1 MIFFYPSLDTPTKT
15 QCIITYYQTP
25 FKQGVFPTFDGQ
37 FQLMTRKEHFRKNI
51 SLAWP
56 VMLGQIGHVMV
67 GLADSIMIGA
77 LGTVPLA
84 AGAFANS
91 VFVVPMVFGIGLAF
105 GLTTPVANA
114 DGENKPEKARSFLK
128 HGIYLNTAFAL
139 LIFGLLLILENF
151 LGLMGQAEEVLKT
164 AQGYYRIICFSLVP
178 LLIFLTFKQF
188 AEGLSDTRVAMLVSI
203 GANLINIGLNYLLIY
218 GNWGFPAFGLEG
230 AGIATL
236 LARILMAITMVIY
249 VFRKK
254 AFKAYTQG
262 IQWADT
268 QWKHFK
274 KLIDIG
280 VPSGLQFIFEVSAF
294 ALAAVMAGWIDAES
308 LAAHQIAISLA
319 SVSYMAASGIG
330 AAANVRVSN
339 QLGAGNIPALRMAA
353 HTNFI
358 LMLGLMSISGII
370 FYLGRD
376 FLPSF
381 YSEDP
386 KVLALAAQLLIVAVA
401 FQLFDGMQVAVLAAL
416 RGLSET
422 RIPTLIVLFSYW
434 VIALGSSYYFGFKMQ
449 LGALGIWYGLALG
462 LIVASCLLTWRFE
475 IKTKQLLAQY
485 NEGNSDF

>member
-1 MIFFYPSLDTPTKT
+1 
-15 QCIITYYQTP
+15 
-25 FKQGVFPTFDGQ
+25 
-37 FQLMTRKEHFRKNI
+37 
-51 SLAWP
+51 
-56 VMLGQIGHVMV
+56 MLGQIGHVMV

-77 LGTVPLA
+77 LGTIPLA

-139 LIFGLLLILENF
+139 LIFVLLLILEQF
-151 LGLMGQAEEVLKT
+151 LDVMGQEPEVLAT
-164 AQGYYRIICFSLVP
+164 AKGYYQIISFSLVP
-178 LLIFLTFKQF
+178 LLVFLTFKQF

-203 GANLINIGLNYLLIY
+203 GANLLNIGLNYLLIY
-218 GNWGFPAFGLEG
+218 GNWGFPALGLEG

-236 LARILMAITMVIY
+236 IARIIMAVVMAIY
-249 VFRKK
+249 VFRKP
-254 AFKAYTQG
+254 AFRIYTEG
-262 IQWADT
+262 IKWAET

-274 KLIDIG
+274 KLLDIG

-353 HTNFI
+353 HTNFV
-358 LMLGLMSISGII
+358 LMLGLMAGSGLV
-370 FYLGRD
+370 FYFGRD
-376 FLPSF
+376 YLPTF

-386 KVLALAAQLLIVAVA
+386 RVLNLASKLLIVAVA

-422 RIPTLIVLFSYW
+422 RIPTLIVLISYW
-434 VIALGSSYYFGFKMQ
+434 IIALGSSYFFGFK
-449 LGALGIWYGLALG
+449 LAYGALGIWYGLALG

-475 IKTKQLLAQY
+475 VKTKQLLKQY
-485 NEGNSDF
+485 HDGASIPTKN